1 MTDSDAGTAS
11 TEPTPEQDLAP
22 VESKP
27 HQQEP
32 EKLGSS
38 GISLSIWPPTQRTR
52 DAVISRLIETL
63 STPSA
68 LSKRYGSIPHDE
80 AETAARRIEDEAFV
94 VASKATSAEEDGLE
108 ILQLYSK
115 EISRRMLETVKAR
128 PRSDSAV
135 DNGVSGTLNAEVA
148 STEAASEEISDSV
161 GTEA

>member
-22 VESKP
+22 WNRSHINKNP
-27 HQQEP
+27 R
-32 EKLGSS
+32 
-38 GISLSIWPPTQRTR
+38 SL
-52 DAVISRLIETL
+52 A
-63 STPSA
+63 A
-68 LSKRYGSIPHDE
+68 ARYGSIPHDE
-80 AETAARRIEDEAFV
+80 AETSARRIEDEAFV

>member
-22 VESKP
+22 WNRSHINKNP
-27 HQQEP
+27 R
-32 EKLGSS
+32 
-38 GISLSIWPPTQRTR
+38 SL
-52 DAVISRLIETL
+52 
-63 STPSA
+63 
-68 LSKRYGSIPHDE
+68 
-80 AETAARRIEDEAFV
+80 AAA
-94 VASKATSAEEDGLE
+94 ATSAEEDGLE